1 MSEENK
7 RKLGE
12 QLIRCVLDDKLSND
26 KKLRKMDYII
36 KMGAD
41 VNVRHEFGYSAL
53 GLAKAMKNEEII
65 SFLEG
70 KGAEDIG
77 FDSKKAEEFFKR
89 ASIEEI
95 NNVLKILPDGFVL
108 DCDVNLSRR
117 GLKELPDFSRV
128 VVNGQFACQ
137 YNELETLKGA
147 PSVVGGD
154 FNCYDNRLTTL
165 IGAPREVGDNFD
177 CSHNKLTTL
186 KGAPSKVEGFFDCN
200 DNQLT
205 TLEGAPREVGASFNC
220 SYNRLISL
228 VGIPKEIGNNFIC
241 RDNVGLSIDAKPEKI
256 GGKSYGIDIFPISKF
271 NIGNDR

>member
-1 MSEENK
+1 MLVIVGDRGGNMSDDNK
-7 RKLGE
+7 IKLGE
-12 QLIRCVLDDKLSND
+12 QLIRCVLDDKLPVD
-26 KKLRKMDYII
+26 KKLRKIDYII

-70 KGAEDIG
+70 KGANDIG
-77 FDSKKAEEFFKR
+77 FDKEKAEDFFK
-89 ASIEEI
+89 SVSVEEI
-95 NNVLKILPDGFVL
+95 NNVLKVLPDGYEL
-108 DCDVNLSRR
+108 DCDVNLSKR
-117 GLKELPDFSRV
+117 GLKELPNFSRLV
-128 VVNGQFACQ
+128 VGGKFNCR

-147 PSVVGGD
+147 PSK
-154 FNCYDNRLTTL
+154 
-165 IGAPREVGDNFD
+165 VGDNFD
-177 CSHNKLTTL
+177 CSDNQLMTL

-220 SYNRLISL
+220 SYNQLISL

-241 RDNVGLSIDAKPEKI
+241 RDNIGLSIDAKPEKI